1 MTHLPD
7 DALDLSA
14 RARRSE
20 ATEADLKRL
29 KLALGSS
36 LTLQV
41 AHRVGTD
48 FDAALSVTASDA
60 ELLDEIVAGA
70 LGRAMGKKMPRA
82 TRPRLAVWLAA
93 AAALLVSAG
102 AFGWWQKSLLPP
114 ADPDRGPQPVPSIAL
129 APVKTVPPRPSAASA
144 PSAALDALPPRT
156 APASSRGG
164 VGDGPQSAH
173 ALFARA
179 NRARSSQR
187 SQEAIDL
194 YRLLQK
200 SHPGSAEALTS
211 RVALGRLLL
220 ADGDHTGALA
230 EFDRQLAAGGALAE
244 EALLWRARTLQRMGN
259 STAEQ
264 QAFRLLLE
272 RYPNSAYEPEARSRL
287 GQ

>member
-1 MTHLPD
+1 MSQLLD

-29 KLALGSS
+29 KLALASS
-36 LTLQV
+36 VTLQV

-48 FDAALSVTASDA
+48 FDAALSVRAGDA

-70 LGRAMGKKMPRA
+70 LGRARGKKMPRP
-82 TRPRLAVWLAA
+82 TRPVVAVWLAA
-93 AAALLVSAG
+93 AATLLVSAG
-102 AFGWWQKSLLPP
+102 AFGWWQKRLLPP
-114 ADPDRGPQPVPSIAL
+114 ADADLAPPTVPST
-129 APVKTVPPRPSAASA
+129 APARVKPAPPRGTAAPE
-144 PSAALDALPPRT
+144 PSAALDQPAPT
-156 APASSRGG
+156 AAASSRSGA
-164 VGDGPQSAH
+164 GDAPPSAQ

-194 YRLLQK
+194 YRLLQT
-200 SHPGSAEALTS
+200 SHPGSAEAQTS
-211 RVALGRLLL
+211 RLALGRLLL
-220 ADGDHTGALA
+220 AKGEHTGALA
-230 EFDRQLAAGGALAE
+230 EFDAQLAAGGALAE

-264 QAFRLLLE
+264 QAFRRLLE
-272 RYPNSAYEPEARSRL
+272 RYPNSAYEQEARSRL

>member
-1 MTHLPD
+1 MSQLLD

-36 LTLQV
+36 VTLQV

-48 FDAALSVTASDA
+48 FDAALSVRASDA

-70 LGRAMGKKMPRA
+70 LGRATGKKMPRA

-102 AFGWWQKSLLPP
+102 AFGWWQKRLLPS
-114 ADPDRGPQPVPSIAL
+114 ADSDLGPQAVPST
-129 APVKTVPPRPSAASA
+129 APARVKAVPPRSSIAPE
-144 PSAALDALPPRT
+144 PSAALDQPTTPT
-156 APASSRGG
+156 ATASSRSGA
-164 VGDGPQSAH
+164 GDAPPSAQ

-187 SQEAIDL
+187 PQEAIDL

-220 ADGDHTGALA
+220 AEGEYTAALA

-272 RYPNSAYEPEARSRL
+272 RYPNSAYEQEARSRL
-287 GQ
+287 GR

>member
-1 MTHLPD
+1 MSQLLD

-36 LTLQV
+36 VTLQV
-41 AHRVGTD
+41 AHRVGSD
-48 FDAALSVTASDA
+48 FDAALSVRASDA
-60 ELLDEIVAGA
+60 ELLDDIVAGA
-70 LGRAMGKKMPRA
+70 LRRAAGKKTPRG
-82 TRPRLAVWLAA
+82 TRPRLATWLAA

-102 AFGWWQKSLLPP
+102 AFGWWQKHTLP
-114 ADPDRGPQPVPSIAL
+114 APDSDSGQQAVPSA
-129 APVKTVPPRPSAASA
+129 APARVQTVPPHRSVAPEPAETLDQPAASA
-144 PSAALDALPPRT
+144 A
-156 APASSRGG
+156 ASSRSGA
-164 VGDGPQSAH
+164 GDAPLSAQ
-173 ALFARA
+173 ALFAKA
-179 NRARSSQR
+179 NRARSAQR

-220 ADGDHTGALA
+220 AQGQYAGALA
-230 EFDRQLAAGGALAE
+230 EFDRQLASGGALAE
-244 EALLWRARTLQRMGN
+244 EALLWRARTLQKMGN

-272 RYPNSAYEPEARSRL
+272 RYPNSAYEQEARSRL
-287 GQ
+287 DQ

>member
-1 MTHLPD
+1 MSQLLD
-7 DALDLSA
+7 EALDLSA

-29 KLALGSS
+29 KVALGSS
-36 LTLQV
+36 VTLQV

-48 FDAALSVTASDA
+48 FDAALSVRASDA
-60 ELLDEIVAGA
+60 QLLDEIVVGA
-70 LGRAMGKKMPRA
+70 LGRATGKKKPRA
-82 TRPRLAVWLAA
+82 ARPRLAVWLAA

-102 AFGWWQKSLLPP
+102 AFGWWQQRLASP
-114 ADPDRGPQPVPSIAL
+114 ADSDGGLRPVPSTAL
-129 APVKTVPPRPSAASA
+129 VHVKTVPAPGNAAPA
-144 PSAALDALPPRT
+144 PSAAIVQPTPT
-156 APASSRGG
+156 AAASSRSGA
-164 VGDGPQSAH
+164 GDAPPSAQ

-220 ADGDHTGALA
+220 AQGEYTAALA
-230 EFDRQLAAGGALAE
+230 EFDRQLGAGGALAE
-244 EALLWRARTLQRMGN
+244 EALLWRARTLQKIGN

-272 RYPNSAYEPEARSRL
+272 RYPNSAYEQEARSRL